1 MLLENSIIW
10 INIAEYG
17 KKSEMKPK
25 KNLMAAIMKRN
36 ADEIED
42 KVLMIGNQGK
52 QSTQEKKLIPK
63 EMKTIR
69 YVADKFK
76 E

>member
-1 MLLENSIIW
+1 MLLENSTTW
-10 INIAEYG
+10 MNTAEYG
-17 KKSEMKPK
+17 KKGEMKPK

-36 ADEIED
+36 DDEIED
-42 KVLMIGNQGK
+42 NMLMIGNQGK
-52 QSTQEKKLIPK
+52 QSTQEKLIPK
-63 EMKTIR
+63 EMKARR